1 MNLIQYLKTAQY
13 PATGTPVIAFL
24 GDSVTHGA
32 FECVEREGCNCNF
45 DFDAVYHTRLRR
57 KLLEVNEWLPV
68 SIINAG
74 VAGDNAPMGL
84 ARVER
89 DVIAHHPDIC
99 VVNFGLNDIG
109 GDLET
114 YTTAMRAIFEKLQA
128 AGIRVILLTPNLV
141 NSYVH
146 EDTVSVFKE
155 YAAVTAGYYAEHR
168 MDAFVDAA
176 RAIAR
181 EMGIPVA
188 DAYARWQTMA
198 AEGRDIT
205 ACLSNYINHPTR
217 EMHEIFAEE
226 LYSVLDGEV

>member
-1 MNLIQYLKTAQY
+1 MNLIQYLKDAQY
-13 PATGTPVIAFL
+13 PTTGTPVIAFL

-32 FECVEREGCNCNF
+32 FECVEREGCNCYF
-45 DFDAVYHTRLRR
+45 DFDAVYHARLRR
-57 KLLEVNEWLPV
+57 KLLGVNDWLPV

-89 DVIAHHPDIC
+89 DIIAHRPDIC

-109 GDLET
+109 GSLET

-128 AGIRVILLTPNLV
+128 AGIRVILLTPNLI

-146 EDTVSVFKE
+146 ENTVSIFKE
-155 YAAVTAGYYAEHR
+155 YAAVTAGYFAEGR
-168 MDAFVDAA
+168 LDVFVDAA

-188 DAYARWQTMA
+188 DAYARWKEMA
-198 AEGRDIT
+198 AEGHDTT
-205 ACLSNYINHPTR
+205 AYLANYINHPTR

-226 LYSVLDGEV
+226 LFRVLDGEV

>member
-1 MNLIQYLKTAQY
+1 MNLIRNLQQAVY

-32 FECVEREGCNCNF
+32 FECLECEGANCRF
-45 DFDAVYHTRLRR
+45 DFDAVYHARLRR
-57 KLLEVNEWLPV
+57 KLLEVNGWVPV

-89 DVIAHHPDIC
+89 DVIAHKPDIC
-99 VVNFGLNDIG
+99 VVNFGLNDLG
-109 GDLET
+109 GTVET
-114 YTTAMRAIFEKLQA
+114 YRDAMAAIFDRLQT
-128 AGIRVILLTPNLV
+128 AGIRVILLTPNLI

-155 YAAVTAGYYAEHR
+155 FAATTAAWYAEGR
-168 MDAFVDAA
+168 MDAYVDAA
-176 RAIAR
+176 RALAR
-181 EMGIPVA
+181 ERSIPVA
-188 DAYARWQTMA
+188 DAYARWKEMA

-226 LYSVLDGEV
+226 LFRVLDGEV